1 MSGHAEA
8 LPAGFRRHLIVY
20 SIHFALDKKIEL
32 FYLADYP
39 GEFIV
44 KIGTP
49 ANRPFSGERM
59 GFECFFPIC
68 QFL

>member
-1 MSGHAEA
+1 MNSSASA
-8 LPAGFRRHLIVY
+8 LAAGFRRLLIVY
-20 SIHFALDKKIEL
+20 SIHFALDNKIEL

-49 ANRPFSGERM
+49 ANRPFTGERM

>member
-1 MSGHAEA
+1 MNGFANA
-8 LPAGFRRHLIVY
+8 LPAGFQRPLIVY
-20 SIHFALDKKIEL
+20 SIHFALDKNFEL

-49 ANRPFSGERM
+49 ANNRFSGARM